1 MCITM
6 KLKHNSQISD
16 NIKLTNSIKNDTPKK
31 IKQIKSCKN
40 SNELPTI
47 SYENY
52 INNNIVLTK
61 YKLTQLKDAA
71 KCYKLRSSG
80 KKQEI
85 IDRIVEFFETNKY
98 AIIIQRTFR
107 SWITR
112 YIIKLRGPGLHNRE
126 ICVNDTD
133 FSTME
138 PLNEIDNDYF
148 YSYIDVNNFT
158 YGFNITSLIE
168 WFKRN
173 NKTNPYNRETLPDN
187 IVKNIISL
195 YSLSFIL
202 CVDFSKMNLPYIV
215 EKPTTNR
222 RNRRSLSIDYSP
234 ITRAITNM
242 EDLARYNH
250 IRTIRT
256 NTIDNRISELFIEI
270 DLLGNYTNREWFD
283 ELNIQDYIRLYRRLY
298 EIWYYRSE
306 LTRETQNNICPFY
319 SPFDGIFTR
328 PLLHSEIRLEQIKI
342 ACLIVIE
349 NMVYS
354 GINIDYRRI
363 GTLHALSA
371 LTMVSFGARMALPW
385 LYESVN
391 T

>member
-1 MCITM
+1 M
-6 KLKHNSQISD
+6 KLDHKSQVSGTIT
-16 NIKLTNSIKNDTPKK
+16 ITNSLKNDTQKPR
-31 IKQIKSCKN
+31 KQIKSCKN

-52 INNNIVLTK
+52 TNNDIELNN
-61 YKLTQLKDAA
+61 YKLTQIKDAA
-71 KCYKLRSSG
+71 KNYKLRYSG
-80 KKQEI
+80 RKQEI
-85 IDRIVEFFETNKY
+85 IDRIVNFFNENKH
-98 AIIIQRTFR
+98 AISIQRSFR
-107 SWITR
+107 SWIRR
-112 YIIKLRGPGLHNRE
+112 YIIQLRGPAFYNRKS
-126 ICVNDTD
+126 CVNDTD

-138 PLNEIDNDYF
+138 HLTEIDNDYF
-148 YSYIDVNNFT
+148 YSYNDVNNFT

-173 NKTNPYNRETLPDN
+173 NKTNPYNRDPLPPN
-187 IVKNIISL
+187 IIKNIISL
-195 YSLSFIL
+195 YNLSFIL
-202 CVDFSKMNLPYIV
+202 CTDFSKINLPYII
-215 EKPTTNR
+215 ENPASGR
-222 RNRRSLSIDYSP
+222 RNRRSLNIDYSP

-250 IRTIRT
+250 IRSIRT

-270 DLLGNYTNREWFD
+270 DLLGNYTSREWFD
-283 ELNIQDYIRLYRRLY
+283 DLNMQDYIRLYRRLY

-306 LTRETQNNICPFY
+306 LNRETQNNICPFY

-328 PLLHSEIRLEQIKI
+328 PLLHSEIRLEQIKT

-354 GINIDYRRI
+354 GINQDYRRI

-371 LTMVSFGARMALPW
+371 LTMVSFGARMSLPW